1 MSCRKARRALR
12 KRIDERLPIEVEFQL
27 DAHLERCAA
36 CRAAEARALQL
47 EEALARLPEPATER
61 LDVEHSV
68 QVIRARIEK
77 PGEGMRGAPA
87 GRRWPILRLAAAAAA
102 LILVGFLLFELAGEE
117 NPGPVDPPENVAG
130 GAPEERPEGPAP
142 REDELAAED
151 SGVNRERLEATREE
165 VRALLAECGGEL
177 PEGATRD
184 EAIAFAELLDERT
197 ARLRRQEWPVRRI
210 VEGML
215 ESDNLAAA
223 RAAARYLGV
232 RGDSRSRR
240 QLVRALDRAE
250 IAAASTR
257 ALGDA
262 GAEGLEGLGDAL
274 AHREVRAIAL
284 EGIARIGGEEAA
296 ATLAE
301 VLFEEAEASEGL
313 LTPSEDL
320 LATLLELGEHAV
332 EPLIELGERD
342 WLSREELFATMEGL
356 AGIESYF
363 DQQLAWRS
371 RKVPTDL
378 VLAGAV
384 RFAPDT
390 ALSWCV
396 DNLYDRRR
404 GELAALFLPWIP
416 GELTVDALIGMR
428 SDARLGSA
436 ELEQMTTL
444 ALEVDGER
452 FARQAGFL
460 VDRERKDD
468 ATELAELLLAASHP
482 GTGETLTIL
491 ASPPLLDPA
500 IRQAAVLAVGE
511 WGAESDL
518 PALLELFA
526 TLGPGDRYLASA
538 CLISIEALGG
548 ETACRSALAEVAA
561 RPTQNILSLLHR
573 RKASEGKNPSIYKL
587 ARELKPILADRARD
601 NRRFHSS

>member
-27 DAHLERCAA
+27 DAHLERCTA

-68 QVIRARIEK
+68 QVIRARIERK
-77 PGEGMRGAPA
+77 GGGGRTEPA
-87 GRRWPILRLAAAAAA
+87 GRPWPLVRLAAAAAA
-102 LILVGFLLFELAGEE
+102 LILVGFLLFELSGEE
-117 NPGPVDPPENVAG
+117 DPGPTGPPENVAG
-130 GAPEERPEGPAP
+130 GAPEEQPEGPAP
-142 REDELAAED
+142 REDELAAQD
-151 SGVNRERLEATREE
+151 SAVDRERLEATREK
-165 VRALLAECGGEL
+165 VRALLTECSGEL

-184 EAIAFAELLDERT
+184 EAVAFAELFDGRT

-210 VEGML
+210 VERML
-215 ESDNLAAA
+215 EKGDLAAA
-223 RAAARYLGV
+223 RGAARYLGV

-240 QLVRALDRAE
+240 QLVHSLERAE
-250 IAAASTR
+250 VAAASTR

-262 GAEGLEGLGDAL
+262 GAEGLEGLGAAL
-274 AHREVRAIAL
+274 ARREVRALAL
-284 EGIARIGGEEAA
+284 EGIARVGGEEAA

-301 VLFEEAEASEGL
+301 VLLEETAANEGL

-332 EPLIELGERD
+332 EPLIELGERG
-342 WLSREELFATMEGL
+342 WLSREELFRAMEGL

-371 RKVPTDL
+371 RKVPTEL

-384 RFAPDT
+384 RFAPDS
-390 ALSWCV
+390 ALSWCI
-396 DNLYDRRR
+396 DELYDRRC
-404 GELAALFLPWIP
+404 GELATLFLPRIP
-416 GELTVDALIGMR
+416 GELTVDALIGLR

-436 ELEQMTTL
+436 ELEQMTTV

-460 VDRERKDD
+460 IDREQKDD
-468 ATELAELLLAASHP
+468 ATGLAELLLAANHP
-482 GTGETLTIL
+482 GTGETLTLL

-526 TLGPGDRYLASA
+526 TLGTGDRYLASA

-548 ETACRSALAEVAA
+548 ETACRSALAGVAA